1 METQSEKNQ
10 NLLVDSGEIKEQR
23 FLEKVKEQKNKIA
36 IGAAAVLTM
45 VAAGLVAKN
54 REAFISAIKASSNEK
69 VLTNGLET
77 GNKTIPLILES
88 VSQSSINN
96 FQNIN
101 VKKHIRNLPEG
112 YNPSYS
118 KMESAA
124 KNGVYLEGN
133 QTWVIAH
140 SKMSA

>member
-1 METQSEKNQ
+1 METQSEKKQ

-23 FLEKVKEQKNKIA
+23 FLEKVKEHKNKIA